1 MVAVIQGIPVDVLID
16 SGSSISL
23 ISSSLLKYFKG
34 ARKPAFR
41 VLRGIGSSEIESTY
55 FVTLQIEFSEITLEV
70 DLHAVS
76 TEFMNTP
83 IIVGTDV
90 LNREGV
96 TYVRTRH
103 QQYLTYKASH
113 IHDIM
118 CISSPTQVSIRT
130 PLSGQDLKQLL
141 DLIDEFSQFF
151 ITGTATSTVTTGS
164 MSIKLNSSTPIN
176 YRPYRL
182 SYPEILKV
190 REIIRDLLEKNIIRE
205 SESAYASPILLVK
218 KKDGSDRMCVDYRKL
233 NEITIKDRFPLP
245 LIDDHIDRLGKHKY
259 FTSLDMATGFHQ
271 IPMDR
276 DSIPLTG
283 FVTPEGQYEY
293 LKMPYGL
300 ANAPV
305 VYQRIM
311 TKTLRPHLESGRTLV
326 YIDDVLLLSN
336 SIDEGLRTL
345 REVLQTLTNSG
356 FSINLKKCS
365 FLATKIEYLG
375 RTISQGQVQP
385 SKSKVNALVES
396 PIPKSVKQ
404 VRQFLGLASYF
415 RRYIPG
421 FANKTA
427 PITKLTKK
435 DATFTWGSDQEE
447 ARQGIISLL
456 TSEPVLSIYDPDLPI
471 EIHTD
476 ASSIGYGA
484 VLLQVHGNG
493 CKRAVGYFSKRTQGA
508 EPRYHSYELETL
520 AVVRALQN
528 YRHYLVGVHFSRNRL
543 QCTKSNTTK
552 GFQMVDISAG
562 F

>member
-1 MVAVIQGIPVDVLID
+1 MIRGVTDPRIRASATNAKLTPNELVEFFSIYVKSNTLNVDKKSSHSLSNTHFPKHEHNIHFRKRRFENGCFLCGQPGHKQSNCTKRAKPTPSTSNNDESSQKNDFLHGSNKAEQCSFCKKPGHRIETCFARLKSNHRDTKNVNFCQKSSKGKNSDIVVAVIQGIPVDVLID

-34 ARKPAFR
+34 ARKSAFR

-190 REIIRDLLEKNIIRE
+190 REIIRDLLER
-205 SESAYASPILLVK
+205 
-218 KKDGSDRMCVDYRKL
+218 
-233 NEITIKDRFPLP
+233 
-245 LIDDHIDRLGKHKY
+245 
-259 FTSLDMATGFHQ
+259 TSLENLNRHM
-271 IPMDR
+271 R
-276 DSIPLTG
+276 
-283 FVTPEGQYEY
+283 
-293 LKMPYGL
+293 
-300 ANAPV
+300 AP
-305 VYQRIM
+305 
-311 TKTLRPHLESGRTLV
+311 
-326 YIDDVLLLSN
+326 
-336 SIDEGLRTL
+336 
-345 REVLQTLTNSG
+345 
-356 FSINLKKCS
+356 
-365 FLATKIEYLG
+365 
-375 RTISQGQVQP
+375 
-385 SKSKVNALVES
+385 
-396 PIPKSVKQ
+396 
-404 VRQFLGLASYF
+404 SY
-415 RRYIPG
+415 
-421 FANKTA
+421 
-427 PITKLTKK
+427 
-435 DATFTWGSDQEE
+435 
-447 ARQGIISLL
+447 
-456 TSEPVLSIYDPDLPI
+456 
-471 EIHTD
+471 
-476 ASSIGYGA
+476 
-484 VLLQVHGNG
+484 
-493 CKRAVGYFSKRTQGA
+493 
-508 EPRYHSYELETL
+508 
-520 AVVRALQN
+520 
-528 YRHYLVGVHFSRNRL
+528 
-543 QCTKSNTTK
+543 
-552 GFQMVDISAG
+552 
-562 F
+562 